1 MEQIKLNQM
10 FVKIAQRVN
19 ETMTKAFDDLKQEE
33 IYKQHS
39 QLLYQCGMARMAKEF
54 KAFLVDDYNRDAL
67 RLLLYYF
74 NNCQNFET
82 MIPKKNYKIHK
93 HIMLCGPVGSGKTLI
108 MQVFADYLALTNNP
122 NRFYNL
128 SVTQMINYYKLHN
141 HLDKYT
147 YNETKTNNFEGEPY
161 NICLNDVGMQTH
173 LHFGTDTKTIVTD
186 FFHARN
192 EIWSQQGGAAHIT
205 TNLTPQDIKKYFA
218 DEFDRTND
226 RFKTYNVI
234 KLEGDSRR

>member
-10 FVKIAQRVN
+10 YSKLAQRVN
-19 ETMTKAFDDLKQEE
+19 ETMTKGFDNLNDEE
-33 IYKQHS
+33 TFRQHA
-39 QLLYQCGMARMAKEF
+39 QLLYQCGMVRMATQF
-54 KAFLVDDYNRDAL
+54 KAFVVDEQNKDIL

-74 NNCQNFET
+74 NNCEKFET
-82 MIPKKNYKIHK
+82 MYPAKKYKIYK

-108 MQVFADYLALTNNP
+108 MQVFSDYLALTQNP
-122 NRFYNL
+122 NRYYNV

-147 YNETKTNNFEGEPY
+147 YNEQTSSTFDGEPC

-192 EIWSQQGGAAHIT
+192 EIWCQQGKFAHIT
-205 TNLTPQDIKKYFA
+205 TNLSAGDIKKYFD
-218 DEFDRTND
+218 DEFGRTND

-234 KLEGDSRR
+234 KLEGNSRR

>member
-1 MEQIKLNQM
+1 MEQNKLLQLHTK
-10 FVKIAQRVN
+10 VQSRVV
-19 ETMTKAFDDLKQEE
+19 EAMTKGFEDLTNEE
-33 IYKQHS
+33 IYKQHAN
-39 QLLYQCGMARMAKEF
+39 LLYHCGMARMAKEF
-54 KAFLVDDYNRDAL
+54 KEFVVDDENREVL

-74 NNCQNFET
+74 NNCQRFET
-82 MIPKKNYKIHK
+82 MMPNKKYKIYK

-108 MQVFADYLALTNNP
+108 MQIFADYLALTNNP
-122 NRFYNL
+122 NRYYNL

-147 YNETKTNNFEGEPY
+147 YNEVTTNAFDGEPY

-192 EIWSQQGGAAHIT
+192 EIWCQQGKFAHIT
-205 TNLTPQDIKKYFA
+205 TNLTASDIKKYFD
-218 DEFDRTND
+218 DEFGRTND

-234 KLEGDSRR
+234 KLEGNSRR